1 MFDYA
6 KLVTLCS
13 MQILTLWNITR
24 KGLFLENTGKQC
36 AQQLQLHQLVKS
48 IDQWSGTFFNQRAIL
63 LHLPADTTSEEPQNN
78 DTVSFFM

>member
-1 MFDYA
+1 
-6 KLVTLCS
+6 